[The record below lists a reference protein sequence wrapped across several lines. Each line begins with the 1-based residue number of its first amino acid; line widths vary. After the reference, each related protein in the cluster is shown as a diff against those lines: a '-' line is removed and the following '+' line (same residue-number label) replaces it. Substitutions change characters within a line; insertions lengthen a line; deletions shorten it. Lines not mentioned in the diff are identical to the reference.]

1 MTAKR
6 ICLLLLFFWQAVA
19 MAQQQSRRGT
29 VLDEQGNPLSG
40 ASIKLKGTSTGT
52 TTTTNGTFTINV
64 PDNGTLIISYIG
76 YETKEVKVKKE
87 ESISIRLSPSSN
99 NQLSDVV
106 VVGVQR
112 QTKRTTTSAISSIS
126 GKQIENL
133 PAASPDILLQG
144 RVPGMNVQV
153 VSGEPGVAPTV
164 VVRGNTRVSQN
175 IGGID
180 QARALSGPLYI
191 IDGVPVKPE
200 DVGNSIDATGT
211 NYLAGINVNDIESI
225 DVQKDAA
232 AAAAWGSR
240 GANGVIYITTRKGR
254 SRKPEFRVNVYGGAT
269 EQPKLL
275 PTVTGAEERAQKLAL
290 AKQYGTPAQMSNLPQ
305 LLTDSLNPYFNNA
318 TDWQGLFYRNG
329 ILKNIDMS
337 MSAATDVLNYR
348 LSANYYDE
356 QGVINAFGFK
366 RYSLRGNFDFK
377 LSPKLNS
384 QLIVG
389 MSKSDRQ
396 RGRKYNNA
404 DDNTPVSSFNIPS
417 SFYRLTAFDSL
428 NFSGLY
434 DKLRNENSSNW
445 YSASLTL
452 NYDILKGLRFTTQGS
467 ANVTTSDRDYFQPKD
482 IDQVQ
487 ASVGNNQRSYAE
499 ADKGT
504 YTNYFLSNSLNY
516 SKTFSA
522 GNHSHNLVATA
533 SQQFTRDVYKTSIAS
548 GYDVPSNDIE
558 VVQGIPQQSL
568 YASSSYGASAI
579 LSFLGQVQYDF
590 HRKYILYGAQRADAS
605 SRFGSISKWG

>member
-191 IDGVPVKPE
+191 IDGVPVNPE

-269 EQPKLL
+269 EQPKL
-275 PTVTGAEERAQKLAL
+275 
-290 AKQYGTPAQMSNLPQ
+290 
-305 LLTDSLNPYFNNA
+305 
-318 TDWQGLFYRNG
+318 
-329 ILKNIDMS
+329 
-337 MSAATDVLNYR
+337 
-348 LSANYYDE
+348 
-356 QGVINAFGFK
+356 
-366 RYSLRGNFDFK
+366 
-377 LSPKLNS
+377 
-384 QLIVG
+384 
-389 MSKSDRQ
+389 
-396 RGRKYNNA
+396 
-404 DDNTPVSSFNIPS
+404 
-417 SFYRLTAFDSL
+417 
-428 NFSGLY
+428 
-434 DKLRNENSSNW
+434 
-445 YSASLTL
+445 
-452 NYDILKGLRFTTQGS
+452 
-467 ANVTTSDRDYFQPKD
+467 
-482 IDQVQ
+482 
-487 ASVGNNQRSYAE
+487 
-499 ADKGT
+499 
-504 YTNYFLSNSLNY
+504 
-516 SKTFSA
+516 
-522 GNHSHNLVATA
+522 
-533 SQQFTRDVYKTSIAS
+533 
-548 GYDVPSNDIE
+548 
-558 VVQGIPQQSL
+558 
-568 YASSSYGASAI
+568 
-579 LSFLGQVQYDF
+579 
-590 HRKYILYGAQRADAS
+590 
-605 SRFGSISKWG
+605 